1 MIIFDFF
8 LSNAIEV
15 YEVYDELY
23 KKEAQAW
30 ANIQKARKPKKQ
42 KWKRKKTS
50 KRKKREILIEAIH
63 QSVREVF
70 S

>member
-23 KKEAQAW
+23 KKEAQVW
-30 ANIQKARKPKKQ
+30 ANIQKARKPKVNTERLNFSETEVEEEKTF
-42 KWKRKKTS
+42 KEEEKRNS
-50 KRKKREILIEAIH
+50 D
-63 QSVREVF
+63 
-70 S
+70 

>member
-1 MIIFDFF
+1 VIIFDFF

-30 ANIQKARKPKKQ
+30 ANIQKARKPKVNTE
-42 KWKRKKTS
+42 R
-50 KRKKREILIEAIH
+50 LN
-63 QSVREVF
+63 F
-70 S
+70 